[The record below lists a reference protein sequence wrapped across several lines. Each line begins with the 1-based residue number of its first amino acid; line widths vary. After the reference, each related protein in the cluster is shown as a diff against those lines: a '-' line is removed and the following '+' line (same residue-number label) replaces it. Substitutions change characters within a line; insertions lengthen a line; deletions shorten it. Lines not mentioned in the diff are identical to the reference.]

1 MDAVSV
7 NPATPVNPV
16 STAGRIHELERNVAL
31 ADVGLAGATL
41 VIGYLVMK
49 RLYWGVPVGVILGFA
64 SFHLLVAQVSR
75 LNAGAGWAV
84 GSVAVL
90 SSLKLAGLF
99 LIVLGLYAVQAV
111 DLVQVLIG
119 LLLSQFG
126 VAGGIG
132 WELRRSPILPAAGG
146 ACKEA

>member
-7 NPATPVNPV
+7 NPAMPGNP
-16 STAGRIHELERNVAL
+16 SFAMGRIHDLERNVAM
-31 ADVGLAGATL
+31 ADFGLAGAAI

-49 RLYWGVPVGVILGFA
+49 RLYWGVPVGMILGFA

-75 LNAGAGWAV
+75 LGAGAGWAV
-84 GSVAVL
+84 GSVAIL
-90 SSLKLAGLF
+90 ASLKLAALF

-132 WELRRSPILPAAGG
+132 WELRSFQRGVNPHA
-146 ACKEA
+146 